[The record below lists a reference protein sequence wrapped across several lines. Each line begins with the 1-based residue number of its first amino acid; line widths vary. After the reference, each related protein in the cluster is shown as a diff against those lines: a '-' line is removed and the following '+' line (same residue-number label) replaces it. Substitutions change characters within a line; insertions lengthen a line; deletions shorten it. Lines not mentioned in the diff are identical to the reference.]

1 MLLFKRFF
9 ARIFAFFVVNKIK
22 RSYYKAPQIQKK
34 TLKKLIEKAKNTTF
48 GIDHNFNEIKNH
60 EDFIKRVLVRDYEQI
75 KKYIDRIKNG
85 ELDVLWPGK
94 PKYLAKTSGTTSGV
108 KQIPITN
115 ESMPNHI
122 LSARNALLF
131 YIYETSKTKF
141 LNGKTIFIQGSPVL
155 KSINGIL
162 EGRLSGIVAHHVPNY
177 LRKNNL
183 PTFKTNSIEDW
194 ELKVDKICDETINEN
209 MTVIGGIPS
218 WVQMYFE
225 NILKKAKKKN
235 LTEIFHDF
243 NLFIYGGVSF
253 LPYKNIF
260 KDLIG
265 KKIDT
270 IEYYPASE
278 GFFAYQ
284 NSQSDKSLLL
294 QYDSGIF
301 YEFIKTDEFE
311 KEGAKRYNL
320 GNVKIET
327 NYVLVVSNNAGLW
340 AYNTGDTVKFT
351 SLYPPKILVT
361 GRYKHFISA
370 FGEHVISEEV
380 EKSISELCET
390 KKINIREFTV
400 APRINSKK
408 GLSYHEWWI
417 EFKNNNIDI
426 SSLEKILDTSMQQKN
441 IYYRDLI
448 KGGVLK
454 SLKIVVV
461 KKGGFNKYMKS
472 IGKLGGQNKVP
483 KLSNNRD
490 FVCGLKN
497 FAIQ

>member
-1 MLLFKRFF
+1 MLLFKRFL
-9 ARIFAFFVVNKIK
+9 AKIFAFFIVNKIK
-22 RSYYKAPQIQKK
+22 SSYHKASELQNKTLEDLIKKGKK
-34 TLKKLIEKAKNTTF
+34 TSF
-48 GIDHNFNEIKNH
+48 GIEHNFDEIKHH
-60 EDFIKRVLVRDYEQI
+60 EDFIKRVPVRDYEQI

-94 PKYLAKTSGTTSGV
+94 PKYFAKTSGTTSGV

-115 ESMPNHI
+115 ESMPHHI

-131 YIYETSKTKF
+131 YIYETQKTKF

-155 KSINGIL
+155 KNINGIL

-209 MTVIGGIPS
+209 MTAIGGIPS

-225 NILKKAKKKN
+225 KIIKKAKKKN
-235 LTEIFHDF
+235 LIEIFHDL
-243 NLFIYGGVSF
+243 NLFIYGGVNF

-260 KDLIG
+260 KNLIG
-265 KKIDT
+265 KEIDT

-294 QYDSGIF
+294 QYNSGIF
-301 YEFIKTDEFE
+301 YEFIKTDDFE
-311 KEGAKRYNL
+311 NKDAKRYNL
-320 GNVKIET
+320 SNVKIDT

-340 AYNTGDTVKFT
+340 GYNTGDTVKFT
-351 SLYPPKILVT
+351 SLNPPKILVT

-380 EKSISELCET
+380 EKSISELCEI
-390 KKINIREFTV
+390 KEINIREFTV
-400 APRINSKK
+400 APMINPKK
-408 GLSYHEWWI
+408 GLPYHEWWI
-417 EFKNNNIDI
+417 EFENENIDI
-426 SSLEKILDTSMQQKN
+426 GFAEKVLDKSMQQKN
-441 IYYRDLI
+441 IYYKDLVG
-448 KGGVLK
+448 GGVLK
-454 SLKIVVV
+454 SLKIIVV

-483 KLSNNRD
+483 KLSNNRH
-490 FVCGLKN
+490 FVSGLKSYV
-497 FAIQ
+497 IH

>member
-1 MLLFKRFF
+1 MLLFKRFL
-9 ARIFAFFVVNKIK
+9 ARIFAFVVVNKIK
-22 RSYYKAPQIQKK
+22 RSYYNAPEIQRK
-34 TLKKLIEKAKNTTF
+34 TLKKLIEKAKNTSF
-48 GIDHNFNEIKNH
+48 GIEHNFNEIKYH
-60 EDFIKRVLVRDYEQI
+60 EDFIKRVPVRDYEQI

-94 PKYLAKTSGTTSGV
+94 PKYFAKTSGTTSGV

-115 ESMPNHI
+115 ESMPHHI
-122 LSARNALLF
+122 LSARNSLLF
-131 YIYETSKTKF
+131 YIYETRKTKF

-155 KSINGIL
+155 KNINGIL
-162 EGRLSGIVAHHVPNY
+162 EGRLSGIVAHYVPNY

-194 ELKVDKICDETINEN
+194 ELKVDKICDETISEN

-225 NILKKAKKKN
+225 KILKKAKKKN
-235 LTEIFHDF
+235 LTEIFYDF
-243 NLFIYGGVSF
+243 NLFIYGGVNFS
-253 LPYKNIF
+253 PYKNLF

-265 KKIDT
+265 KEVDT

-294 QYDSGIF
+294 QYNSGIY
-301 YEFIKTDEFE
+301 YEFIKTDDFE
-311 KEGAKRYNL
+311 KEDAKRYNL

-327 NYVLVVSNNAGLW
+327 NYVLVISNNAGLW

-351 SLYPPKILVT
+351 SLNPPKILVT

-380 EKSISELCET
+380 EKSISELCEI
-390 KKINIREFTV
+390 KEINIREFTV
-400 APRINSKK
+400 APMINPKK
-408 GLSYHEWWI
+408 GLPYHEWWI
-417 EFKNNNIDI
+417 EFENENIDI
-426 SSLEKILDTSMQQKN
+426 GFAEKMLDKSMQQKN
-441 IYYRDLI
+441 IYYKDLI

-454 SLKIVVV
+454 SLKIIVV
-461 KKGGFNKYMKS
+461 KKEGFNKHMKS
-472 IGKLGGQNKVP
+472 IGKFGGQNKVP
-483 KLSNNRD
+483 KLSNNRE
-490 FVCGLKN
+490 FVSGLKS

>member
-1 MLLFKRFF
+1 MLVFKRFF

-22 RSYYKAPQIQKK
+22 SSYHKAPEIQQKILKSLVENSKK
-34 TLKKLIEKAKNTTF
+34 TVF
-48 GIDHNFNEIKNH
+48 GTEHNFDEIKNH
-60 EDFIKRVLVRDYEQI
+60 DDFIKRVPVRDYEQL
-75 KKYIDRIKNG
+75 KKYIERIKKG
-85 ELDVLWPGK
+85 ELDILWPGK

-115 ESMPNHI
+115 DSMPNHI

-131 YIYETSKTKF
+131 YIYETGKTKF

-155 KSINGIL
+155 NSVNGIL

-194 ELKVDKICDETINEN
+194 ELKVDQICDETINEN

-225 NILKKAKKKN
+225 KILKKAKKKYM
-235 LTEIFHDF
+235 TAIFHDF
-243 NLFIYGGVSF
+243 NLFIYGGVNF

-265 KKIDT
+265 REIDT

-284 NSQSDKSLLL
+284 NSQLDESLLL
-294 QYDSGIF
+294 QYNSGIY
-301 YEFIKTDEFE
+301 YEFIKTNEFE
-311 KEGAKRYNL
+311 NEDAKRYNL
-320 GNVKIET
+320 GNVKVET

-340 AYNTGDTVKFT
+340 GYNTGDTVKFT
-351 SLYPPKILVT
+351 SLNPPKILVT

-380 EKSISELCET
+380 EKSISELCEI
-390 KKINIREFTV
+390 KKISINEFTV
-400 APRINSKK
+400 APMINPKK
-408 GLSYHEWWI
+408 GLPHHEWWI
-417 EFKNNNIDI
+417 EFENENIDI
-426 SSLEKILDTSMQQKN
+426 GFAEKMLDKSMQQKN
-441 IYYRDLI
+441 IYYKDLV

-454 SLKIVVV
+454 SLKIIVV

-490 FVCGLKN
+490 FVSGLKSY
-497 FAIQ
+497 IIH

>member
-1 MLLFKRFF
+1 MFVFKRFF
-9 ARIFAFFVVNKIK
+9 AKIFAFFVVNKIK
-22 RSYYKAPQIQKK
+22 RTYKKAPEIQKK
-34 TLKKLIEKAKNTTF
+34 ILKELVKNGKKTIF
-48 GIDHNFNEIKNH
+48 GIEHSFNEIKSHN
-60 EDFIKRVLVRDYEQI
+60 DFIKRVPVRDYEQI
-75 KKYIDRIKNG
+75 KKYIERIKKG
-85 ELDVLWPGK
+85 ELDILWPGK

-115 ESMPNHI
+115 QSMPNHI

-131 YIYETSKTKF
+131 YIYETGRTKF
-141 LNGKTIFIQGSPVL
+141 LKGKTIFIQGSPIL
-155 KSINGIL
+155 KSINSIL
-162 EGRLSGIVAHHVPNY
+162 EGRLSGIVAHHIPNY

-183 PTFKTNSIEDW
+183 PTFKTNSIDDW
-194 ELKVDKICDETINEN
+194 ELKVEKICEETINEN

-225 NILKKAKKKN
+225 KIIKKAKKKN
-235 LTEIFHDF
+235 LNEIFNDF
-243 NLFIYGGVSF
+243 NLFIYGGVNF

-265 KKIDT
+265 KDIDT

-284 NSQSDKSLLL
+284 NSQQDKSLLL

-301 YEFIKTDEFE
+301 YEFIKTDEFD
-311 KEGAKRYNL
+311 KEEAKRYNL
-320 GNVKIET
+320 GNVKTNT
-327 NYVLVVSNNAGLW
+327 NYVLIISNNAGLW

-351 SLYPPKILVT
+351 SLNPPKILVS

-380 EKSISELCET
+380 EKSISELCEI

-400 APRINSKK
+400 APMINPKK
-408 GLSYHEWWI
+408 GLPHHEWWI
-417 EFKNNNIDI
+417 EFENEKFDI
-426 SSLEKILDTSMQQKN
+426 GFAEKILEKSMQQKN
-441 IYYRDLI
+441 IYYKDLVR
-448 KGGVLK
+448 GGVLK
-454 SLKIVVV
+454 SLKIVAV

-490 FVCGLKN
+490 FVNGLKS
-497 FAIQ
+497 FIIQ

>member
-22 RSYYKAPQIQKK
+22 SSYSKAPEIQKK
-34 TLKKLIEKAKNTTF
+34 TLKRLIEKAKKTTF

-60 EDFIKRVLVRDYEQI
+60 EDFIKRVPVRDYEQI

-108 KQIPITN
+108 KQIPITI

-122 LSARNALLF
+122 LSARNSLLF
-131 YIYETSKTKF
+131 YIYETGKTNF

-155 KSINGIL
+155 NNTNGIL
-162 EGRLSGIVAHHVPNY
+162 EGRLSGIVAYHVPSY

-183 PTFKTNSIEDW
+183 PTLKTNSIEDW
-194 ELKVDKICDETINEN
+194 ELKVDRICDETVNQK
-209 MTVIGGIPS
+209 MSVIGGIPS
-218 WVQMYFE
+218 WVKMYFE
-225 NILKKAKKKN
+225 KILEKTEKKSIAE
-235 LTEIFHDF
+235 LF
-243 NLFIYGGVSF
+243 NEFTLYIHGGVNF

-265 KKIDT
+265 KQIDT

-284 NSQSDKSLLL
+284 NSQFDMSLLL
-294 QYDSGIF
+294 QYDSGIYF
-301 YEFIKTDEFE
+301 EFIKANEFDSE
-311 KEGAKRYNL
+311 NPRRYDL
-320 GNVKIET
+320 SSVKTET
-327 NYVLVVSNNAGLW
+327 NYVLIISNNAGLW

-351 SLYPPKILVT
+351 SLNPPKILVT

-380 EKSISELCET
+380 EKSISELCQI

-400 APRINSKK
+400 APMINPQK
-408 GLSYHEWWI
+408 GLPYHEWWI
-417 EFKNNNIDI
+417 EFENENIDI
-426 SSLEKILDTSMQQKN
+426 NSAEKILDKNMQQKN
-441 IYYRDLI
+441 IYYKDLV

-461 KKGGFNKYMKS
+461 KKEGFNEYMKS

-483 KLSNNRD
+483 KLSNNRV
-490 FVCGLKN
+490 FVNGLKS
-497 FAIQ
+497 FVIH

>member
-1 MLLFKRFF
+1 MLVFKRFF
-9 ARIFAFFVVNKIK
+9 ARILAFFVVNKIK
-22 RSYYKAPQIQKK
+22 SSYHKAPEIQQKILKSLVENSKK
-34 TLKKLIEKAKNTTF
+34 TVF
-48 GIDHNFNEIKNH
+48 GTEHNFDEIKNH
-60 EDFIKRVLVRDYEQI
+60 DDFIKRVPIRDYEQL
-75 KKYIDRIKNG
+75 KKYIERIKKG
-85 ELDVLWPGK
+85 ELDILWPGK

-115 ESMPNHI
+115 DSMPNHI

-131 YIYETSKTKF
+131 YIYQTGKTKF
-141 LNGKTIFIQGSPVL
+141 LNGKTIFIQGSPILNSV
-155 KSINGIL
+155 NGIL
-162 EGRLSGIVAHHVPNY
+162 EGRLSGIVAHHVPKY

-194 ELKVDKICDETINEN
+194 ELKVDKICEETINEN

-225 NILKKAKKKN
+225 KILKKAKKKN

-243 NLFIYGGVSF
+243 NLFIYGGVNF

-265 KKIDT
+265 REIDT

-284 NSQSDKSLLL
+284 NSQSEKSLLL

-311 KEGAKRYNL
+311 KEDAKRYNL

-327 NYVLVVSNNAGLW
+327 NYVLVISNNAGLW
-340 AYNTGDTVKFT
+340 GYNTGDTVKFT
-351 SLYPPKILVT
+351 SLNPPKILVT

-380 EKSISELCET
+380 EKSISELCE
-390 KKINIREFTV
+390 KKEINIREFTV
-400 APRINSKK
+400 APMIKPRK
-408 GLSYHEWWI
+408 GLPYHEWWI
-417 EFKNNNIDI
+417 EFENENIDI
-426 SSLEKILDTSMQQKN
+426 GFAEKMLDKSMQQKN
-441 IYYRDLI
+441 IYYKDLVR
-448 KGGVLK
+448 GGVLK
-454 SLKIVVV
+454 SLKIIVV
-461 KKGGFNKYMKS
+461 KKGVFNKYMKS

-483 KLSNNRD
+483 KLSNTRD
-490 FVCGLKN
+490 FVSGLKR

>member
-9 ARIFAFFVVNKIK
+9 ARIFAFVVVIKIK
-22 RSYYKAPQIQKK
+22 RSYCKAPEIQRK
-34 TLKKLIEKAKNTTF
+34 TLKKLIEKAKNTSF
-48 GIDHNFNEIKNH
+48 GIDHNFDDIKNYK
-60 EDFIKRVLVRDYEQI
+60 DFIDRVPVRDYEQI
-75 KKYIDRIKNG
+75 KKYIERIKKG
-85 ELDVLWPGK
+85 EHDVLWPGK

-131 YIYETSKTKF
+131 YIYETQKTTF

-155 KSINGIL
+155 KNINGIL

-225 NILKKAKKKN
+225 KILKKAKKKN

-243 NLFIYGGVSF
+243 NLFIYGGVNF

-265 KKIDT
+265 KEIDT
-270 IEYYPASE
+270 VEYYPASE

-284 NSQSDKSLLL
+284 NSQSEKSLLL

-301 YEFIKTDEFE
+301 YEFIKTDEFK
-311 KEGAKRYNL
+311 KEDAKRYNL

-327 NYVLVVSNNAGLW
+327 NYVLVISNNAGLW

-351 SLYPPKILVT
+351 SLNPPKILVT

-370 FGEHVISEEV
+370 FGEHVICEEV
-380 EKSISELCET
+380 EKSISELCEI
-390 KKINIREFTV
+390 KEINIREFTV
-400 APRINSKK
+400 APMINPKK
-408 GLSYHEWWI
+408 GLPYHEWWI
-417 EFKNNNIDI
+417 EFENEKIDI
-426 SSLEKILDTSMQQKN
+426 GFAEKVLDKSMQQKN
-441 IYYRDLI
+441 IYYKDLV

-454 SLKIVVV
+454 SLKIIVV
-461 KKGGFNKYMKS
+461 KKEGFNKYMKS

-483 KLSNNRD
+483 KLSNNRE
-490 FVCGLKN
+490 FVSGLES
-497 FAIQ
+497 FTIQ

>member
-1 MLLFKRFF
+1 MLLFKRFI

-194 ELKVDKICDETINEN
+194 EQKVDKICDETINEN

-243 NLFIYGGVSF
+243 NLFIHGGVSF

-265 KKIDT
+265 KEVDT

-284 NSQSDKSLLL
+284 NSQFDKSLLL

-380 EKSISELCET
+380 EKSISELCEI
-390 KKINIREFTV
+390 KEINIREFTV
-400 APRINSKK
+400 APMINPEK
-408 GLSYHEWWI
+408 GLPHHEWWI
-417 EFKNNNIDI
+417 EFENDSIDLKNINKMLDI
-426 SSLEKILDTSMQQKN
+426 IMQQKN
-441 IYYRDLI
+441 IYYKDLVE
-448 KGGVLK
+448 GGVLK
-454 SLKIVVV
+454 PLEIIVV
-461 KKGGFNKYMKS
+461 KKGGFNEYMSS
-472 IGKLGGQNKVP
+472 IGKLGGQNKIP
-483 KLSNNRD
+483 KLSNNRE
-490 FVCGLKN
+490 FVNGLN
-497 FAIQ
+497 SFVNQ

>member
-1 MLLFKRFF
+1 MLFLKRFF
-9 ARIFAFFVVNKIK
+9 ARIFAFIVISKIK
-22 RSYYKAPQIQKK
+22 NSYYKAPEIQKK
-34 TLKKLIEKAKNTTF
+34 TLRKLVEKAKNTNF
-48 GIDHNFNEIKNH
+48 GIEHNFNEIKYH
-60 EDFIKRVLVRDYEQI
+60 EDFIKRVPVRDYEQI
-75 KKYIDRIKNG
+75 KKYISRIKNG

-94 PKYLAKTSGTTSGV
+94 PKYFAKTSGTTSGV

-115 ESMPNHI
+115 ESMPHHI

-131 YIYETSKTKF
+131 YIYETRKTKF

-155 KSINGIL
+155 KNINGIL
-162 EGRLSGIVAHHVPNY
+162 EGRLSGIVAHYVPNY
-177 LRKNNL
+177 LRKNNF

-225 NILKKAKKKN
+225 KILKKAKKKN

-243 NLFIYGGVSF
+243 NLFIYGGVNFS
-253 LPYKNIF
+253 PYKNLF

-265 KKIDT
+265 KEVDT

-294 QYDSGIF
+294 QYNSGIY
-301 YEFIKTDEFE
+301 YEFIKTNEFE
-311 KEGAKRYNL
+311 NEDAKRYNL

-327 NYVLVVSNNAGLW
+327 NYVLVISNNAGLW
-340 AYNTGDTVKFT
+340 AYNTGDTIKFI
-351 SLYPPKILVT
+351 SLNPPKILVT
-361 GRYKHFISA
+361 GRYKHYISA

-380 EKSISELCET
+380 EKSISELCEI
-390 KKINIREFTV
+390 KKISINEFTV
-400 APRINSKK
+400 APMINPKK
-408 GLSYHEWWI
+408 GLPHHEWWI
-417 EFKNNNIDI
+417 EFENENIDI
-426 SSLEKILDTSMQQKN
+426 DFAEKVLDESMQQKN
-441 IYYRDLI
+441 IYYKDLV

-454 SLKIVVV
+454 SLKIIVV

-490 FVCGLKN
+490 FVSGLRN
-497 FAIQ
+497 YVIH